1 MVPTGEPLREEPVAP
16 ILIIGRKE
24 YVAFPEWDIGRV
36 RAKIDT
42 GAYSSAL
49 GVYGCQV
56 VETPAGPVARIEVHA
71 GSKQSKGLRMIE
83 APVVQMVRVRSTS
96 GKQEVRPLIEAVVRL
111 GPVTRRIRLTL
122 TDRSRMR
129 CRLLL
134 GRQALAGQFLVD
146 VRSKD
151 LLKRPGP
158 GG

>member
-1 MVPTGEPLREEPVAP
+1 MVPTGEPL
-16 ILIIGRKE
+16 LLIGRKE
-24 YVAFPEWDIGRV
+24 YVAFPEWDVGRI

-49 GVYGCQV
+49 GVYSCEVIQ
-56 VETPAGPVARIEVHA
+56 TKAGPVARVHVQV
-71 GSKQSKGLRMIE
+71 GCKSSRGLREVE
-83 APVVQMVRVRSTS
+83 APVVRMVRVRSSS

-122 TDRSRMR
+122 TDRSGMR
-129 CRLLL
+129 CRMLL

-151 LLKRPGP
+151 LLNRTSRPSEP
-158 GG
+158 GA